1 MATPSAIYQTAGDNR
16 LFYQNPQGQYTQ
28 IANPT
33 ELQSLASQGLVQVG
47 GQRQTLPQGA
57 LGGTPPL
64 NPSPTNPTPVTVDSS
79 GVNNTLATNPVTKP
93 TESIEARPGVY
104 KSSGLTDFYQNQI
117 ERMRTQADQATTQL
131 SDINK
136 QISGIYAQ
144 PSLSQQFTQQSQA
157 ATSGIDATLAQR
169 TNELNQINQSLAS
182 IEQDV
187 RNRIAG
193 QAPES
198 YIQAVIAKEAQPLVR
213 QQQAL
218 QENVSLLQNQ
228 RQQALQSVQQAIGLS
243 QADREQQL
251 GLLNFQQ
258 NLAKQTVDSFN
269 TLIEKGAAA
278 SQQEKEN
285 AQQLFLSFLEK
296 SPGFLA
302 GLTDEEKASLQ
313 QGIIPNSAL
322 TKLSQEA
329 KKSTKREIIG
339 SKETGYYTV
348 DPFTSEKTLII
359 SPSAPESSVSES
371 DIRTLATTLYDR
383 DPSITSF
390 QEAYAQAASMLR
402 GGGTIDTRVMD
413 TRNQAPAQLT
423 YEQFLQEKYPAQAT
437 ALKMGIP
444 LRDEK
449 LKQEYEAYKLLTQP
463 EPQINDRVSQGGRRK
478 DDKYLAA
485 ADRLRNDFTSN
496 QVVKDYN
503 IQRAGYEQSQIIDPN
518 TANPQEDMALIFSF
532 MKILDPGS
540 VVREGEFATAQKYTS
555 FLDGLGVKLDTVT
568 KGNLLSTKQR
578 ENIRNA
584 MQSKFNL
591 SQSAYDKVVKSF
603 ETQGRNAKVD
613 PQDFIIDYS
622 VNTPS
627 GDSRG
632 YVESLYGGGGFNNVP
647 STTLNGSL
655 GSLSAR
661 FESKGNPG
669 VIGYDNT
676 GGLSYGAYQLAHNNA
691 QIFVNQS
698 KYANEFKGI
707 PFNSQQFQNKW
718 KQVAARDPQGFLQAQ
733 HDFIQ
738 KTHFEPQVKKLESA
752 GIDVAS
758 LPQVVK
764 DVIWS
769 TAVQHG
775 PNNDIIKQAFAKT
788 KSGDPAELIRN
799 IYALRWAGG
808 RNFARSTPDVKQ
820 GVYNR
825 FFSPNGEQ
833 ATALAA
839 LQRSNNLA

>member
-79 GVNNTLATNPVTKP
+79 GVNNTLAINPATNP
-93 TESIEARPGVY
+93 TESIETRPGVY

-117 ERMRTQADQATTQL
+117 ERMRTQADQAASQL
-131 SDINK
+131 SDVNK
-136 QISGIYAQ
+136 QISGLYSQ

-269 TLIEKGAAA
+269 TLLEKGAAA
-278 SQQEKEN
+278 SAEEQQQ
-285 AQQLFLSFLEK
+285 AQKLFTTFLEQ
-296 SPGFLA
+296 SPGFLSK
-302 GLTDEEKASLQ
+302 LSEDEIAQ
-313 QGIIPNSAL
+313 MQRGILPVSAL
-322 TKLSQEA
+322 QKLGEEA
-329 KKSTKREIIG
+329 KNTPTKGEIIG
-339 SKETGYYTV
+339 SAETGYFRV
-348 DPFTSEKTLII
+348 DPFTGDTQQII
-359 SPSAPESSVSES
+359 APRAPGSSITEADV
-371 DIRTLATTLYDR
+371 RTLADSLFKNDTTIPTYQD
-383 DPSITSF
+383 
-390 QEAYAQAASMLR
+390 AYAQAQAILR
-402 GGGTIDTRVMD
+402 GEPPTRQTNVLSLQDWAMQQ
-413 TRNQAPAQLT
+413 NPALG
-423 YEQFLQEKYPAQAT
+423 T
-437 ALKMGIP
+437 ALKLGLP
-444 LRDEK
+444 VSQAVRD
-449 LKQEYEAYKLLTQP
+449 EYEAYVTLST
-463 EPQINDRVSQGGRRK
+463 PQRGTRDEKPPTTEQFK
-478 DDKYLAA
+478 AA
-485 ADRLRNDFTSN
+485 T
-496 QVVKDYN
+496 
-503 IQRAGYEQSQIIDPN
+503 
-518 TANPQEDMALIFSF
+518 
-532 MKILDPGS
+532 
-540 VVREGEFATAQKYTS
+540 FAERTAQANEVLADIEGGFTNKLALGG
-555 FLDGLGVKLDTVT
+555 FLPNFLQGPERQQFEQAKRNFVNAVLRRESGAAISPSEFSSAELQYFAQPGDSAAVLEQKRQNRETAINGLRREA
-568 KGNLLSTKQR
+568 GN
-578 ENIRNA
+578 A
-584 MQSKFNL
+584 L
-591 SQSAYDKVVKSF
+591 SQ
-603 ETQGRNAKVD
+603 
-613 PQDFIIDYS
+613 
-622 VNTPS
+622 
-627 GDSRG
+627 
-632 YVESLYGGGGFNNVP
+632 GFNNVP

-669 VIGYDNT
+669 VIGYDST
-676 GGLSYGAYQLAHNNA
+676 GGLSYGAYQLAHRNA
-691 QIFVNQS
+691 QTFVNQS
-698 KYANEFKGI
+698 RYANEFKGI
-707 PFNSQQFQNKW
+707 PFNSQQFQQKW

-738 KTHFEPQVKKLESA
+738 KTHFEPQVKKLEAS
-752 GIDVAS
+752 GVNVAS
-758 LPQVVK
+758 MPQVVK

-775 PNNDIIKQAFAKT
+775 PNNDIIKQAVAKT
-788 KSGDPAELIRN
+788 KSGDPAELVRN

-808 RNFARSTPDVKQ
+808 RNFARSTPEVKQ

-825 FFSPNGEQ
+825 FFAPNGEM

-839 LQRSNNLA
+839 LQQTSSIA